1 MAILID
7 LKRVDFEYDIW
18 TLVREFCPHTEV
30 LVNSTEKLAENDYI
44 EYVVKV
50 VFDEVNSKVLASIL
64 APEASDTCKCIDLE
78 DCQSR
83 MHDKFSNEGIADY
96 LDRKSVK
103 NEAKRLVYDVMKQQT
118 GKDLPWGTLTGI
130 RPTKIPMSLYERKKP
145 LTDEAVYDYMK
156 NNYYVSDEKIDL
168 SRDIAKR
175 EIRILRNID
184 YRDGYSLYIG
194 IPFCPSTCLYC
205 SFTSYN
211 IDAYKKKVD
220 EYVDS
225 VIKEIDYIANT
236 FKDKKLNTVYFGGGT
251 PTTLTAV
258 QLDKLIT
265 KVKDSFDFTYV
276 QEFTVEAGRP
286 DSITREKLQ
295 VLKKHG
301 VSRISI
307 NPQTMKQ
314 ETLDIIGRKHTVSQV
329 IDAFNMAREEG
340 FDNINMDFIV
350 GLPNEGIEDV
360 RYTMEETLKL
370 NPDSIT
376 VHSLA
381 IKRAARLNMFKDEY
395 KELSIENNKEIM
407 SLTAEYAKKMGM
419 KPYYLYR
426 QKNIAGNMENVGY
439 AKEGCEGIYN
449 ILIMEE
455 KQTIIALGAGA
466 VTKSVYPDGD
476 RIERVDNVKNVD
488 LYIERID
495 EMIERKINFFQR
507 VLSDHKAKANPNS
520 TYAVRQ
526 ALKKDVPDAVE
537 HGIYVSNMAC
547 LIGKELGLPEK
558 MVYELAVAGM
568 LHDIGKLRLSN
579 YMYGRNEDSF
589 VVEQLRYVRM
599 HSKLSA
605 DILKERDYSDFVIE
619 SILYHHENF
628 DGSGYPDNLQGESIP
643 LGARILRVCDVFIAL
658 TSDRPYRKAFDKD
671 TAVTLMIDEVKNF
684 DMGVFLAF
692 LKVVHDIDLNKDI
705 RKLSVGIGN
714 DIGGKDEVK

>member
-225 VIKEIDYIANT
+225 VIKEIDYVANA

-251 PTTLTAV
+251 PTTLTDV

-314 ETLDIIGRKHTVSQV
+314 DTLDIIGRKHTVSQV

-455 KQTIIALGAGA
+455 KQTIIALGAGS
-466 VTKSVYPDGD
+466 VTKYVYPDGE

-507 VLSDHKAKANPNS
+507 VLSNHKAKANPSS

-579 YMYGRNEDSF
+579 YMYGRNEESF